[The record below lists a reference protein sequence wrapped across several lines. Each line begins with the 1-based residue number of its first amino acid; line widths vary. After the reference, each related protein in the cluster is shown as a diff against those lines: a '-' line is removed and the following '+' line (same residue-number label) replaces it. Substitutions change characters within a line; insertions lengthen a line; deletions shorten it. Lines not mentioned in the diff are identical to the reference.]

1 MWKTVLKGLKMA
13 KMGKKGLKKVQKHQ
27 ETVKISPKFVQ
38 WAYEN
43 FLKMS
48 QINAKWP
55 TVLQEES
62 KQ

>member
-1 MWKTVLKGLKMA
+1 MA
-13 KMGKKGLKKVQKHQ
+13 KMGKKGLKKVQKHPK
-27 ETVKISPKFVQ
+27 TVKKSPKFVQ
-38 WAYEN
+38 WAYEK